1 MSLLLLV
8 LTLVGLYLY
17 ELTLLFLACMLGGNG
32 LSVLTLIGLDCACEL
47 TLEMFYPAKIEAP
60 S

>member
-17 ELTLLFLACMLGGNG
+17 ELTLLYLVFMQGRAQAFSLNP
-32 LSVLTLIGLDCACEL
+32 IR
-47 TLEMFYPAKIEAP
+47 P
-60 S
+60 